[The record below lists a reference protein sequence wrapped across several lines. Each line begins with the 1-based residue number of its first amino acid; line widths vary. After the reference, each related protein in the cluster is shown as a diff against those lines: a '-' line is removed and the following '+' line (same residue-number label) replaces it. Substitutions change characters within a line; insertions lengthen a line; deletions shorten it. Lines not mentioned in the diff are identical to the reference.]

1 MTSDVALGSVDTT
14 RDAFR
19 AAFGGEPAGVWSA
32 PGRVNLIGEHTDY
45 NDGFVLP
52 FALRQRAWVA
62 ARPRGDARVHLISA
76 ERGSA
81 ELSLRD
87 VGPGRP
93 TGWAAYVTGPWWAL
107 KEHGVEV
114 GGLDVLL
121 LSDVPV
127 GAGLSSSAAVECASV
142 LAARDLFGGPEDLA
156 ELALLA
162 QRAENVVAGVPCGIM
177 DQSASLRCTSGHV
190 LALDTRSLKVEQVP
204 FDPPAHG
211 LALLITDTRTEHAL
225 VDGAYAERRTA
236 CEEAA
241 TLLGVAALR
250 DVTTATVDAAAEPLG
265 PVRHRRARHVTTEN
279 ARVQDTVRLLRSGAV
294 AQIGALLT
302 ASHQSLRDD
311 FEVTVPQLDVAV
323 DAALQA
329 GALGSRMTG
338 AGFGGCTV
346 SLVPQDLVQ
355 PVQSAIEDAFAR
367 SGFRPPASFVTRPS
381 AGARRHTG

>member
-1 MTSDVALGSVDTT
+1 MTSHAAVGSVQTV

-19 AAFGGEPAGVWSA
+19 DAFGGEPAGVWSA

-52 FALRQRAWVA
+52 LALRQRAWVA
-62 ARPRGDARVHLISA
+62 ARPRDDARMHVISA
-76 ERGSA
+76 ELGSA
-81 ELSLRD
+81 ELGLQD

-93 TGWAAYVTGPWWAL
+93 TGWPAYVAGPWWVL
-107 KEHGVEV
+107 SECGVEV

-121 LSDVPV
+121 VSDVPV

-142 LAARDLFGGPEDLA
+142 LAARDLFGGPESLA
-156 ELALLA
+156 ELAILA

-190 LALDTRSLKVEQVP
+190 LALDTRSLEVEQVP
-204 FDPPAHG
+204 FDPRSAG
-211 LALLITDTRTEHAL
+211 LALLVTDTRTEHAL

-241 TLLGVAALR
+241 ALLGVAALR
-250 DVTTATVDAAAEPLG
+250 DVTTADVDAAAGLLG
-265 PVRHRRARHVTTEN
+265 TVRHRRARHVTTEN
-279 ARVQDTVRLLRSGAV
+279 DRVQETVRLLRSDAV
-294 AQIGALLT
+294 TAIGPLLT
-302 ASHQSLRDD
+302 ASHLSLRDD

-346 SLVPQDLVQ
+346 SLVPEDLVGA
-355 PVQSAIEDAFAR
+355 VESAIDDAFAR
-367 SGFRPPASFVTRPS
+367 AGFRAPVSFVTSPS
-381 AGARRHTG
+381 GGAGQHAD